1 MDDDITDFTDATRA
15 LTAHPEPVAVVA
27 VSEETV
33 TTLATNEAFTE
44 RFDAPPAE
52 IVSRSFAA
60 ATGEVSPAA
69 ETTGSVK
76 STAVE
81 SATTK
86 SASEVPRGTI
96 TAKSGTREQPF
107 RVRYV
112 EIDGEGVTGSES
124 EPKSEPDPVHERGY
138 LLWSP
143 PPADRRGK
151 ERFVEL
157 HGTTRRML
165 TADSRTEVAEI
176 AASAVGN
183 VIEFPLNTVRLY
195 DPETEQ
201 LRPTAISDATR
212 DVTPGER
219 PAYERGETVQ
229 WQAFDDGEF
238 LVYQDITE
246 IEDDVDRSGEGSML
260 VAPLADHGVLT
271 MGTTEPDAI
280 TDTDIEL
287 ARVFAANVEVAM
299 DRIERL
305 TALRERERELERQNE
320 RLDRFASVLSHD
332 LRNPISIASGYAEVV
347 QRETDS
353 DTIEEHT
360 EEILDAVERMSTL
373 VEQTLTLAREGNTVE
388 ETQPVCVPDLARRLT
403 DASTGQEP
411 SLEFPATDGDD
422 VPEWTITGDD
432 RRIERILD
440 NLLRNSVEHSEDS
453 VTVRVGRLEDDG
465 FYVADDGPGIPS
477 EKRDAVFEYGTSY
490 DDGGTGLGLA
500 IVSELAQAH
509 GWAIG
514 VTDSWAGGARFEFR
528 TDPENPEPDG
538 GVVTGDTDDTEDIGD
553 IDGTSDIDSTSD
565 IDGTDDTTA

>member
-1 MDDDITDFTDATRA
+1 MDDEITDFTDAARA

-60 ATGEVSPAA
+60 ATGGVSAAA
-69 ETTGSVK
+69 ETTGSVE
-76 STAVE
+76 STAGE
-81 SATTK
+81 SATTR
-86 SASEVPRGTI
+86 SAATARSAFEVPRGTI
-96 TAKSGTREQPF
+96 TAKSETREQPF

-112 EIDGEGVTGSES
+112 EIDGEGATGFDSES
-124 EPKSEPDPVHERGY
+124 IGERGY

-201 LRPTAISDATR
+201 LRPTAISDATH

-219 PAYERGETVQ
+219 PAYGRGETIQ

-388 ETQPVCVPDLARRLT
+388 ETQPVCVPDLTRRLT

-411 SLEFPATDGDD
+411 SLEFPAADGDD

-440 NLLRNSVEHSEDS
+440 NLLRNSVEHSDDS

-465 FYVADDGPGIPS
+465 FYVADDGPGIPP

-528 TDPENPEPDG
+528 TDPENPEPNG
-538 GVVTGDTDDTEDIGD
+538 GVVTDRRDDSDDT
-553 IDGTSDIDSTSD
+553 
-565 IDGTDDTTA
+565 AA